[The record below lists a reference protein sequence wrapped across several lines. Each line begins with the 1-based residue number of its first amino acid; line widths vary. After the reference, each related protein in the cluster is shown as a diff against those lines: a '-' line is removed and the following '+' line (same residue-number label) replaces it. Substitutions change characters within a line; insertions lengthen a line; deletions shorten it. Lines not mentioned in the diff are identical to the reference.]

1 MRCSG
6 IEQKSPLLIKCI
18 IILTIAID
26 LIVNTQ
32 PTINQPTI
40 NVINS

>member
-6 IEQKSPLLIKCI
+6 IEQKSPLLIKDI
-18 IILTIAID
+18 IILTIAMD

-32 PTINQPTI
+32 PTINQPII